1 MTPAVANDS
10 KALAPLGVEVN
21 ELPITRE
28 RLLQE
33 NRTGQDMMPCVAN
46 DSKALAPLGVE
57 VDELPITRE
66 RLLNKIAH
74 ANT

>member
-1 MTPAVANDS
+1 
-10 KALAPLGVEVN
+10 
-21 ELPITRE
+21 
-28 RLLQE
+28 
-33 NRTGQDMMPCVAN
+33 MMPCVAN